1 MTTIVDD
8 SLQAIT
14 RLCQEY
20 EVEELSVFGSSVRD
34 DFGPDSDVDFVV
46 VFKDDDY
53 GPFLSKLMDFEEAL
67 SAAIGRP
74 VDLVTRR
81 SVEQS
86 DNYIRR
92 EHILSSLR
100 TVYVA
105 G

>member
-1 MTTIVDD
+1 M
-8 SLQAIT
+8 
-14 RLCQEY
+14 
-20 EVEELSVFGSSVRD
+20 EELSVFGSSVRD